1 MDPSP
6 FVVKVDAFLKMTKL
20 PYQVISGTHNM
31 KKAPKGKL
39 PFISVPGQGEEL
51 LIADSQQIFVYLTQN
66 YSVNLDGFLTKEQQ
80 AQAYLFTKSL
90 DENLYWCLV
99 YSRWVDDNTW
109 PFVKRAFFGKMSA
122 PLCWVVPNML
132 RKSVIKK
139 LHAHGMGRHSK
150 MEILTI
156 ANASFDALSTLL
168 GEKDYFYGNQPCSF
182 DAAAYSILCQFI
194 SADVDSEFNDKARSY
209 TNLVDYCQ
217 RIEKEFY

>member
-1 MDPSP
+1 MLMINLHSFGSNLGVMDPSP

-109 PFVKRAFFGKMSA
+109 PFVKKAFFGKMSA
-122 PLCWVVPNML
+122 PLCWAVVKRL
-132 RKSVIKK
+132 KS
-139 LHAHGMGRHSK
+139 H
-150 MEILTI
+150 LTFL
-156 ANASFDALSTLL
+156 NSVYYLDRQAL
-168 GEKDYFYGNQPCSF
+168 EKQ
-182 DAAAYSILCQFI
+182 L
-194 SADVDSEFNDKARSY
+194 K
-209 TNLVDYCQ
+209 
-217 RIEKEFY
+217 